1 VPLARGA
8 AGAYLGAMSWF
19 PRPAGPKAL
28 WADIRAFSAQRSRYQ
43 WAGMAVA
50 IVMPLLIVAAFF
62 HDSSHGVQPGPQLIY
77 AESWPATRTDD
88 QIKADQKRDQARREA
103 AMKERQRQFRKLDKD
118 LDRLGI

>member
-1 VPLARGA
+1 
-8 AGAYLGAMSWF
+8 MSWF

-62 HDSSHGVQPGPQLIY
+62 HDSAHGIQPRPQIIY
-77 AESWPATRTDD
+77 AESWPATRTDE